1 LSAPPKD
8 VEATSVFAAADVAFT
23 SVATSG
29 GVAAAALKAFV
40 RKSAGTKAAEGD
52 VMTIR
57 RDRKTRS
64 ALIPALL
71 APLLIAS
78 AGQAAPTAPAAP
90 PLPTPPAASAVAT
103 PGRWEA
109 AAPPSAKEKDKQKD
123 GCRDVITQNPTL
135 DGALRALTFE
145 GAGGRHPLAGV
156 KIVGL
161 KTLDEKALW
170 TALGGQPPVIDSAEA
185 AAVLRQL
192 AGLGVFA
199 SLTPVIDVRGDAG
212 PTLIITVVE
221 HPTIRKVVIEGL
233 GEQKPEELL
242 RALLEAPSRKDAE
255 RSEKRLAKKLIAR
268 ASAELEKAGIDQ
280 PFGPDGPNGPSGK
293 DDKIPV
299 CPDPLP
305 SRDWLARSEDQVVFP
320 GIVWKGLPRG
330 LGRMLGRLYD
340 KGYQMATLAADLGAD
355 GTLTIRIDEGRIAK
369 VDVAGVEPRIQE
381 RVRALVG
388 IEAGKPFVKSDLD
401 GAFDRIKTEFPFL
414 RTDSSERASRPRPRI
429 VESAGQGGAAHFQSA
444 EEPAKSNS
452 RWFTVNDGQV
462 VLYFRARRWQGG
474 GDPSEIIRH
483 TPVTSFAPGIE
494 MTGRMWDPADLV
506 HLRVDLGANVNTSR
520 ARAADSILTFPNA
533 TCYGV
538 RQVDCVESQGW
549 RFDWSGAV
557 SAQVPTL
564 RLAEFGINGYARV
577 DTADRWRINRV
588 DSYINSILFNRPDS
602 DYFRRTGFTAF
613 MTFHF
618 LERLTAG
625 IEYRRDGYRSLATVS
640 HFTLFNRDEESADA
654 VRAYLPLTPAVTQGK
669 MGSLLLRL
677 EWSSERAPLGQFG
690 TLRRDAERSIVDRP
704 NSRASWAELRTMN
717 TLEIAD
723 PGLGGDD
730 AFKFVRLVSDSA
742 VFVRTGHKQGLKIRF
757 RAAGKLGEHDLP
769 LQKQEAIG
777 GWSAVRGY
785 GFKELRGGQFSLL
798 GTAEYRMDALSA
810 FVDIGSLRTDGAF
823 GNAKTGAGL
832 ALNFSDKVHLDF
844 AWRADDQATWRPA
857 IRLLFHRTY

>member
-1 LSAPPKD
+1 
-8 VEATSVFAAADVAFT
+8 
-23 SVATSG
+23 
-29 GVAAAALKAFV
+29 
-40 RKSAGTKAAEGD
+40 
-52 VMTIR
+52 MTIR

-64 ALIPALL
+64 ALLPALL
-71 APLLIAS
+71 APLLVA
-78 AGQAAPTAPAAP
+78 AVAQAAPTPIAV
-90 PLPTPPAASAVAT
+90 PPAAAPTLATAPADPATPAAAPAAT

-109 AAPPSAKEKDKQKD
+109 AAPPSPKEKDRQKD
-123 GCRDVITQNPTL
+123 ACRDVITQNPTL

-145 GAGGRHPLAGV
+145 SAGGRHPLAGMKV
-156 KIVGL
+156 LGL

-170 TALGGQPPVIDSAEA
+170 TALGGQPPVIDTAEA
-185 AAVLRQL
+185 AAILRQL

-199 SLTPVIDVRGDAG
+199 SLTPVIDVRGDGG
-212 PTLIITVVE
+212 PTLVITVVE

-242 RALLEAPSRKDAE
+242 RALLEAPSRKDTE

-280 PFGPDGPNGPSGK
+280 PFGPDGPRGRNWQEGK
-293 DDKIPV
+293 EDKVPV

-340 KGYQMATLAADLGAD
+340 KGYQMATLNADLGAD

-388 IEAGKPFVKSDLD
+388 IETGKPFVKSDLD
-401 GAFDRIKTEFPFL
+401 GAFDRIKAEFPFL

-429 VESAGQGGAAHFQSA
+429 VENAGAGGAAHFQSA
-444 EEPAKSNS
+444 EEPAKTDS
-452 RWFTVNDGQV
+452 RWFTVKDGQV
-462 VLYFRARRWQGG
+462 VLYFRARRWQGT
-474 GDPSEIIRH
+474 GDPSEIIRQ
-483 TPVTSFAPGIE
+483 TPATSFAPGIE
-494 MTGRMWDPADLV
+494 VTGRMWDPADLV
-506 HLRVDLGANVNTSR
+506 HLRVDLGANVNTTP
-520 ARAADSILTFPNA
+520 ARAAEAPGTLHYPACGGPGEPNRPPTPA
-533 TCYGV
+533 CEEP
-538 RQVDCVESQGW
+538 QHW

-564 RLAEFGINGYARV
+564 RLAELGINGYARV
-577 DTADRWRINRV
+577 DTADRWRMNRV
-588 DSYINSILFNRPDS
+588 DSYINSILFNRADS

-625 IEYRRDGYRSLATVS
+625 VEYRRDSYRSLETVN
-640 HFTLFNRDEESADA
+640 HFSLFNRYEELPADPA
-654 VRAYLPLTPAVTQGK
+654 AAAPTYAWTPVTPAVTQGK

-723 PGLGGDD
+723 PGVGGDD

-742 VFVRTGHKQGLKIRF
+742 VFLRTGHKQGLKVRF
-757 RAAGKLGEHDLP
+757 RAAGKLGDHDLP

-798 GTAEYRMDALSA
+798 GTAEYRMDHLSA
-810 FVDIGSLRTDGAF
+810 FVDVGSLRTDGAF

-844 AWRADDQATWRPA
+844 AWRADDEATWRPA